1 MAEANGDVYIVDF
14 RRTAFSRS
22 RPKEPERDVF
32 NSIRMDE
39 ALGLLIKRSVER
51 LSINPSEV
59 NDVIVG
65 CALQADENWLYGGRH
80 PVFMAGMPFD
90 VPSMAIDRACSSSM
104 NAVTIGAMEIMTGNA
119 DVVMAGGMEHMTHVP
134 LADNP
139 HIKPNLKLL
148 LRPEYRKYDMNT
160 SYSMGLTAEKLA
172 SLKKIG
178 RDEMDEFSYNSHVK
192 AAKAQDEGFFKGE
205 IEPVQ
210 VEVGNEMVTVDT
222 DQSVRRNAS
231 LEEMKKLRPAF
242 KQEGVITAG
251 NSSPLNAGASLVT
264 LMSGKKA
271 EEHSIRPL
279 ARIRS
284 FAWAAVDPTI
294 MGHGPVPASQKA
306 LKKAGLSVDDVDF
319 WEINEA
325 FAVVVL
331 NAIKELNIDP
341 SRVNVHG
348 GAIAIGHPLGA
359 TGARIVGTLARIL
372 QEKKKDIGVAT
383 LCVGGGQGYTVV
395 IERYS

>member
-80 PVFMAGMPFD
+80 PPVFMAGMPFD

-119 DVVMAGGMEHMTHVP
+119 DVVMAGGMEHMTHVPP

-205 IEPVQ
+205 IELCRWRSA
-210 VEVGNEMVTVDT
+210 T
-222 DQSVRRNAS
+222 RW
-231 LEEMKKLRPAF
+231 
-242 KQEGVITAG
+242 
-251 NSSPLNAGASLVT
+251 SPWTRTRA
-264 LMSGKKA
+264 
-271 EEHSIRPL
+271 
-279 ARIRS
+279 
-284 FAWAAVDPTI
+284 
-294 MGHGPVPASQKA
+294 
-306 LKKAGLSVDDVDF
+306 
-319 WEINEA
+319 
-325 FAVVVL
+325 
-331 NAIKELNIDP
+331 
-341 SRVNVHG
+341 
-348 GAIAIGHPLGA
+348 
-359 TGARIVGTLARIL
+359 
-372 QEKKKDIGVAT
+372 
-383 LCVGGGQGYTVV
+383 
-395 IERYS
+395 